1 MPPASPSL
9 PSPTNPPLLVVHSL
23 ERRFGSVVALRGVEL
38 VVEAGEVVLL
48 LGPNGAGKS
57 TLLRCIAGLA
67 RATKGRIEIAGRD
80 VHADPD
86 ARRPLGLLSHQSF
99 LYEDLTARENLRFA
113 AELHGL
119 DSVSSRVEAALADA
133 RLTSRAD
140 SRVFG
145 FSQGM
150 LQRLAIARATMHG
163 PTLLLLDEPFT
174 SLDAAAARTLRERV
188 LAEREAGRAVVCV
201 THEPAELWQVAT
213 RVIVL
218 RSGVMVLDEPR
229 PADLGEFRTRYDAL
243 VMA

>member
-1 MPPASPSL
+1 MTPAD
-9 PSPTNPPLLVVHSL
+9 TPLLQVHHL
-23 ERRFGSVVALRGVEL
+23 ERRFGAVVALRGVEL
-38 VVEAGEVVLL
+38 LVAPGEVVLL

-67 RATKGRIEIAGRD
+67 RPTKGRVEVLGQN
-80 VHADPD
+80 VHADPE
-86 ARRPLGLLSHQSF
+86 ARRALGLLSHQSF

-119 DSVSSRVEAALADA
+119 DSVASRVETALADA

-150 LQRLAIARATMHG
+150 LQRLAFARATMHQ
-163 PTLLLLDEPFT
+163 PALLLLDEPFT
-174 SLDAAAARTLRERV
+174 ALDATAARSLRERV
-188 LAEREAGRAVVCV
+188 AAERDAGRAVVCV
-201 THEPAELWQVAT
+201 THEPAELWELAS

-218 RSGVMVLDEPR
+218 RSGVVVADEPR
-229 PADLGEFRTRYDAL
+229 PDDLAHFRSGYDAL
-243 VMA
+243 VTP

>member
-1 MPPASPSL
+1 MNSSE
-9 PSPTNPPLLVVHSL
+9 TPLLAIHGL
-23 ERRFGSVVALRGVEL
+23 ERRFGALVALRGVSL
-38 VVEAGEVVLL
+38 TVAPGEVVLL

-67 RATKGRIEIAGRD
+67 RPSKGRVEVSGRN
-80 VHADPD
+80 VHADPE

-119 DSVSSRVEAALADA
+119 DSVASRVEQALADA

-140 SRVFG
+140 TRVFG

-150 LQRLAIARATMHG
+150 LQRLAIARATLHD
-163 PTLLLLDEPFT
+163 PALLLLDEPFT
-174 SLDAAAARTLRERV
+174 ALDAAAARSLRDRIA
-188 LAEREAGRAVVCV
+188 AERDAGRAVVCV
-201 THEPAELWQVAT
+201 THEPAELWEIAS

-218 RSGVMVLDEPR
+218 RGGVVVADESR
-229 PADLGEFRTRYDAL
+229 PPDLGEFRAGYDAL
-243 VMA
+243 VTP

>member
-1 MPPASPSL
+1 MTPSE
-9 PSPTNPPLLVVHSL
+9 TPLLAIHGL
-23 ERRFGSVVALRGVEL
+23 ERRFGALVALHGVSL
-38 VVEAGEVVLL
+38 TVAPGEVVLL

-67 RATKGRIEIAGRD
+67 RPSKGRVEVSGRN
-80 VHADPD
+80 VHADPE

-119 DSVSSRVEAALADA
+119 DSVASRVEHALADA

-150 LQRLAIARATMHG
+150 LQRLAIARATLHD
-163 PTLLLLDEPFT
+163 PALLLLDEPFT
-174 SLDAAAARTLRERV
+174 ALDAAAARSLRDRIA
-188 LAEREAGRAVVCV
+188 AERDAGRAVVCV
-201 THEPAELWQVAT
+201 THEPAELWEIAS

-218 RSGVMVLDEPR
+218 RGGVVVADEPR
-229 PADLGEFRTRYDAL
+229 PSDLGEFRAGYDAL
-243 VMA
+243 VTP